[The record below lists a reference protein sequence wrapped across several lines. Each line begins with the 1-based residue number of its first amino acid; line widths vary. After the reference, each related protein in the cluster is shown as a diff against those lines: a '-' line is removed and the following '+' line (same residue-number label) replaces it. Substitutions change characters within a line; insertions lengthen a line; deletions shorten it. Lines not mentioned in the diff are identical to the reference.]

1 MREFPS
7 RIFLNYRRED
17 TLQYAERLYQSLA
30 ALFGD
35 ANVFRDVASLQPGE
49 NFPAAI
55 ERAIASSDVML
66 ALIGR
71 KWLTLSNKDG
81 RRRISAKEDYVRLE
95 IETALANEV
104 EIIPLLVDGAEMPN
118 AQELPKSIATVT
130 KLNAYRLSWH
140 EEMARLRG
148 RIETISKRR
157 AEEKAT
163 EQARNARIDLARHTS
178 FSNSKRLGNVIIN
191 LMELSLQRKGFRVDL
206 DEKDLNQQALA
217 TTGRTLDEGTTFTEM
232 VYVIDHVGIAARG
245 GKSQRYCARSIPL
258 TSVREVPDQLKLNHP
273 ILAGV
278 IVQDFWFSES
288 VSKKG
293 IIDFRKV
300 PGTIQG
306 GTYIGI
312 VGHDPSTSMFRFL
325 SAWPTWGERG
335 FGWMT
340 ERAAAAYIDR
350 EMRAIS
356 AAPMVE
362 IPFHIAA
369 KREREA
375 SPRRR
380 KPRKRKK

>member
-1 MREFPS
+1 MKEFPS
-7 RIFLNYRRED
+7 RIFLNYRRDD
-17 TLQYAERLYQSLA
+17 TLQYAERVYQSLA
-30 ALFGD
+30 AQFGA
-35 ANVFRDVASLQPGE
+35 ANVFRDVASIQPGE

-71 KWLTLSNKDG
+71 KWLTISDKG
-81 RRRISAKEDYVRLE
+81 RRRIFSKEDYVRLE
-95 IETALANEV
+95 IETAIANKV
-104 EIIPLLVDGAEMPN
+104 EIIPLLVDGAEPPN
-118 AQELPKSIATVT
+118 AKDLPKSIAALS
-130 KLNAYRLSWH
+130 KLNIYRVSWH
-140 EEMARLRG
+140 EEMARLKT

-157 AEEKAT
+157 AEEKAKQ
-163 EQARNARIDLARHTS
+163 QARNARIDLARHAG

-191 LMELSLQRKGFRVDL
+191 LMELSLKRKGLRVNL
-206 DEKDLNQQALA
+206 DERDLNRQALA
-217 TTGRTLDEGTTFTEM
+217 TTGRALDEGTLFMEM

-258 TSVREVPDQLKLNHP
+258 KSVREVPDQLKLNHP

-293 IIDFRKV
+293 IIDFQKV

-325 SAWPTWGERG
+325 SAWPIWGERG

-340 ERAAAAYIDR
+340 ERAAEAYLGQ
-350 EMRAIS
+350 EMCAIS

-369 KREREA
+369 KREREVDR
-375 SPRRR
+375 STR
-380 KPRKRKK
+380 KPGKRKR

>member
-1 MREFPS
+1 MMKEFPS

-17 TLQYAERLYQSLA
+17 TSQYAERLYQSLA
-30 ALFGD
+30 AQFGA
-35 ANVFRDVASLQPGE
+35 ANVFRDVASIQPGE

-71 KWLTLSNKDG
+71 KWLTISDKG
-81 RRRISAKEDYVRLE
+81 RSRISSKEDYVRLE
-95 IETALANEV
+95 IESALANEV

-118 AQELPKSIATVT
+118 AQELPKSIAALT

-140 EEMARLRG
+140 EEMARLET

-163 EQARNARIDLARHTS
+163 KQARNARIDLARHAR

-191 LMELSLQRKGFRVDL
+191 LMELSLQRKGFRVSL
-206 DEKDLNQQALA
+206 DEADLNQKALA
-217 TTGRTLDEGTTFTEM
+217 TTGRALDEGTLFMEM
-232 VYVIDHVGIAARG
+232 VYVIDHVGIAAHGRNPR
-245 GKSQRYCARSIPL
+245 RYCARSIPL

-278 IVQDFWFSES
+278 TVQDFWFSES

-293 IIDFRKV
+293 IIDFQKI

-340 ERAAAAYIDR
+340 ERAAEAYLDR

-375 SPRRR
+375 SPRPR
-380 KPRKRKK
+380 KPRKRK